1 MAKSIIC
8 KWKESSR
15 CLIQPDGQV
24 FQCCFLKLHFV
35 DYENKRE
42 VDGRSHPIIKDYLS
56 KKEEYNIK
64 NDSLKNILN
73 KEWFQKTLPNSL
85 IDYDKAPKPC
95 KRVCTIE
102 SKK

>member
-1 MAKSIIC
+1 MTKRIIC
-8 KWKESSR
+8 KWKESNR

-24 FQCCFLKLHFV
+24 FQCCFLKLHFLGGQDDEPV
-35 DYENKRE
+35 IQDY
-42 VDGRSHPIIKDYLS
+42 VS

-102 SKK
+102 SK